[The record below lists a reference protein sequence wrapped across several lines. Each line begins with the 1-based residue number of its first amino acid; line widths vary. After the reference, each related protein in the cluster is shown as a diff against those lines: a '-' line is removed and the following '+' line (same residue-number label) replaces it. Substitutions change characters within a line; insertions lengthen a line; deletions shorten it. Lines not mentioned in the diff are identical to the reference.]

1 MRILESDFNDVQVI
15 WRKFKRLVIVFTQN
29 VFLFF
34 VRASVHYKLWSMT
47 FIITS
52 SILVFLLIIS
62 EKILLFFFFAFFF
75 IRRVVLGSWFNCLVL
90 IQAAYLVLLQLV
102 SQKLGQRSL
111 AAPTSVSITSRA
123 KRLTKNLKSTEDEAV
138 GWW

>member
-1 MRILESDFNDVQVI
+1 MEKII
-15 WRKFKRLVIVFTQN
+15 RLVIVFIQN

-34 VRASVHYKLWSMT
+34 VLASVHYKLWSMT

-62 EKILLFFFFAFFF
+62 EKILLFFFFAFCF

-102 SQKLGQRSL
+102 SQKRGQRSL

-123 KRLTKNLKSTEDEAV
+123 SRLTKNLKIHW
-138 GWW
+138 GWSCRLVIMLELNSSFRK

>member
-1 MRILESDFNDVQVI
+1 MEKII
-15 WRKFKRLVIVFTQN
+15 RLVIVFIQN

-34 VRASVHYKLWSMT
+34 VLASVHYKLWSMT
-47 FIITS
+47 LIITS

-111 AAPTSVSITSRA
+111 AAPTSASITSRA
-123 KRLTKNLKSTEDEAV
+123 NRLTKNLKIH
-138 GWW
+138 

>member
-1 MRILESDFNDVQVI
+1 MEKII
-15 WRKFKRLVIVFTQN
+15 RLVIVFIQN

-34 VRASVHYKLWSMT
+34 VLASVYYKLWSMT

-62 EKILLFFFFAFFF
+62 EKILLFFAFFF

-123 KRLTKNLKSTEDEAV
+123 KRLTKNLKIHW
-138 GWW
+138 GWSCRLVIMLELNSSFRKSDSK

>member
-1 MRILESDFNDVQVI
+1 MEKII
-15 WRKFKRLVIVFTQN
+15 RLVIVFIQN

-34 VRASVHYKLWSMT
+34 VLASVHYKLWSMT

-62 EKILLFFFFAFFF
+62 EKILLFFFAFFF

-123 KRLTKNLKSTEDEAV
+123 NRLTKNLKIHW
-138 GWW
+138 GWSCRLVIMLELNSSFRKSDSK